1 MLDELMVA
9 CQQMT
14 REVNSIYLHW
24 SGCGDYDSVFS
35 DYHINITGDGKLHIG
50 DLDEVK
56 SHTWRRNSHSIGVSL
71 SCAAGSWITAEGVVH
86 HGLYPPTS
94 AQIETM
100 ARVVA
105 ILCIELG
112 ISLDCVKSHN
122 EVAQIDGYGIY
133 DNDPDMRWDLYGLED
148 TIRGKARWYAN
159 SWGITYL

>member
-1 MLDELMVA
+1 M
-9 CQQMT
+9 
-14 REVNSIYLHW
+14 
-24 SGCGDYDSVFS
+24 
-35 DYHINITGDGKLHIG
+35 
-50 DLDEVK
+50 
-56 SHTWRRNSHSIGVSL
+56 
-71 SCAAGSWITAEGVVH
+71 H
-86 HGLYPPTS
+86 HGLYPPTN

-105 ILCIELG
+105 VLCIELG